1 MREETPKV
9 PLWLSTLRTFK
20 MVAWSFLG
28 IRKRSEFQ
36 KEVTQVNPAQLVF
49 VGVVSGIFFVIGLVV
64 VVNLIV

>member
-1 MREETPKV
+1 
-9 PLWLSTLRTFK
+9 

-49 VGVVSGIFFVIGLVV
+49 VGVVSGIFFVIALVV